1 MVSSKGIELVVKY
14 FRVHQKIVAFMPQF
28 RNKPN
33 QFTDRGLMEQLYK
46 SGNLAYNPSRE
57 VGHTRINSY
66 DDTFILNYA
75 AMHVGVVGDQ
85 EQLQGPGQCKP

>member
-14 FRVHQKIVAFMPQF
+14 FRVHQKIVAFMHQF

-66 DDTFILNYA
+66 DDTFIVDYT